1 MLNAVPYLVSDF
13 KNTTVAYQPES
24 AEVAQVRAAYAGG
37 FIGEMQSGYIDNKGL
52 DKPYAVSNILNVKGT
67 YYAGGF
73 GGKIYSGGLATAGDL
88 SILNGLLNIN
98 ASKLLSV
105 LNVYIPIIN
114 SAGVSS
120 KGLIVEVTSTDINDS
135 NSGSAGGY
143 VGYGS
148 GLKISNSHVNQL
160 RHTTVKAPSDLNSND
175 GSSYFSDQSKYAIK
189 GLRYAGGYVGK
200 LDIGS
205 SAALGSGLGVL
216 GNVLGLND
224 VTQALDV
231 VASQIEH
238 SNVLGEV
245 GGYSV
250 LANFKAGND
259 LQGHSGGYAGSIDGS
274 SLQDCNAYN
283 FEYII
288 GQETAGGYVR

>member
-1 MLNAVPYLVSDF
+1 MNAVPYLVSDF
-13 KNTTVAYQPES
+13 KNTTVEYRAGSEE
-24 AEVAQVRAAYAGG
+24 AVQVRAAYAGG
-37 FIGEMQSGYIDNKGL
+37 FIGEMQSGYINNKELGN
-52 DKPYAVSNILNVKGT
+52 PYAVSNIFHVQGT

-98 ASKLLSV
+98 ASNLLSV
-105 LNVYIPIIN
+105 LNVYIPIIH

-120 KGLIVEVTSTDINDS
+120 NGLIVEVTAINKEDDS

-148 GLKISNSHVNQL
+148 GLKISNSHVEKL
-160 RHTTVKAPSDLNSND
+160 KHTTVKAPSDLNSSD
-175 GSSYFSDQSKYAIK
+175 GSSYFSSQSKYAIK

-216 GNVLGLND
+216 GDILGLND

-238 SNVLGEV
+238 SNV
-245 GGYSV
+245 
-250 LANFKAGND
+250 
-259 LQGHSGGYAGSIDGS
+259 SG
-274 SLQDCNAYN
+274 
-283 FEYII
+283 
-288 GQETAGGYVR
+288 AGGDIPYLRTSKMAILFTRSCRRICRSD